1 MIIEMFG
8 GGFGFHDD
16 VRAISLNY
24 LRCAVST
31 RACKSII
38 NKDLL
43 GCHMCWSILL
53 VFFNNFMYLFIWLC
67 CVFLAA
73 WAFYQLTEQGLL
85 SSYEKHG
92 LLIAVVSRV
101 AEHGL
106 QARGLQYLQI
116 LGSRAQAQQ
125 LWHTAQLLSDMWD
138 LLRSGIKLLSPAM
151 AGRFFF
157 TEPLNVGV
165 LSPSKCLQLDG
176 VLN

>member
-53 VFFNNFMYLFIWLC
+53 VFFNNFMYLFTWAMLGLC
-67 CVFLAA
+67 FCK
-73 WAFYQLTEQGLL
+73 G
-85 SSYEKHG
+85 SSLIVASGGYFIVTMHR
-92 LLIAVVSRV
+92 LLIVAASFV

-106 QARGLQYLQI
+106 
-116 LGSRAQAQQ
+116 
-125 LWHTAQLLSDMWD
+125 
-138 LLRSGIKLLSPAM
+138 
-151 AGRFFF
+151 
-157 TEPLNVGV
+157 
-165 LSPSKCLQLDG
+165 
-176 VLN
+176 

>member
-53 VFFNNFMYLFIWLC
+53 VFLNNFMYLFIWLC
-67 CVFLAA
+67 CV
-73 WAFYQLTEQGLL
+73 LL
-85 SSYEKHG
+85 HG
-92 LLIAVVSRV
+92 L
-101 AEHGL
+101 
-106 QARGLQYLQI
+106 
-116 LGSRAQAQQ
+116 
-125 LWHTAQLLSDMWD
+125 
-138 LLRSGIKLLSPAM
+138 
-151 AGRFFF
+151 F
-157 TEPLNVGV
+157 T
-165 LSPSKCLQLDG
+165 S
-176 VLN
+176 